1 MEGRTDLRDAVGMR
15 LLGTRVMPALV
26 GRRGKYVVALFW
38 LVVLATSFS
47 LAGKLMGAEKND
59 STAYLP
65 GSAESTKVLNEEGA
79 FLAPNTFSA
88 IVVFQRLPALSVAD
102 RAAIAQDARAFARAE
117 PLGGPVVG
125 PFWSRDGQAAQVVVP
140 LDLGANGW
148 DHAAAAVDKLKRIA
162 AGSPGLTVDVTGP
175 AGNAADSSNAFKGI
189 DGTLLYAAAG
199 VVIFILLLTYRSP
212 VLWFLPVLSAG
223 IALTTAEAIIYLFA
237 THAGLVVNAESAGI
251 LTVLVFGAG
260 TDYALLL
267 VARYREELRR
277 HADRHEAMA
286 VALRRAGPAIV
297 ASAST
302 VIAGLLCLL
311 AAETNST
318 KGLGPVA
325 AIGVVVALA
334 AMLTLLPALLV
345 IAGRWIF
352 WPTRPTLGS
361 PEPTAAGVW
370 ARVGSGISR
379 HPRRVWVGTVVAL
392 GALAVGIVGLHADG
406 LTEKQSFTTQVP
418 SVTGEEVLARHFPAG
433 AGSPVVV
440 IANADKTGQVQAA
453 LAATPGIVA
462 VAPPVAKNGL
472 VYLQGTMS
480 YNPDSAPAYA
490 TVERVRDAVHPIP
503 GADAKVGG
511 DSAVNLD
518 VENAARHDR
527 DIIIPII
534 LVVVFAI
541 LALLLRALLAPLVLV
556 ATVGLS
562 FAAALGVSAQV
573 FAHVFGVGASDS
585 ALPLFVFVFLVA
597 LGIDYN
603 IFLMTRVREETHTQG
618 TRNGALTALAATG
631 GVITSAGLVLAGTF
645 AVLGTLPVT
654 AFAQIGF
661 AVAFGVLLDTLVVR
675 SILVTALNLD
685 LGDRILVA
693 EPAPRPPGRAG
704 PPSHRRGPGGHALR
718 SRQNTQGCPS

>member
-1 MEGRTDLRDAVGMR
+1 MA
-15 LLGTRVMPALV
+15 LLTTRVIPALV
-26 GRRGKYVVALFW
+26 GRRGKYLVALFW

-47 LAGKLMGAEKND
+47 LAGKLTGAEKND
-59 STAYLP
+59 ATAWLP
-65 GSAESTKVLNEEGA
+65 GSAESTKVLNEESS
-79 FLAPNTFSA
+79 FQSPNTFAA
-88 IVVFQRLPALSVAD
+88 IIVFQRLPALSAAD
-102 RAAIAQDARAFARAE
+102 RAGIDQDARAFASAE
-117 PLGGPVVG
+117 PLGGPVIG
-125 PFWSRDGQAAQVVVP
+125 PVWSHDGQAAQVVVP
-140 LDLGANGW
+140 LDLGPNGW
-148 DHAAAAVDKLKRIA
+148 NGAAAAVTKLEHIA
-162 AGSPGLTVDVTGP
+162 GGSPGLTVDVTGP
-175 AGNAADSSNAFKGI
+175 AGNAADSSHAFKGI

-212 VLWFLPVLSAG
+212 VLWLLPVLSAG
-223 IALTTAEAIIYLFA
+223 TALTTAEAVIYLFA
-237 THAGLVVNAESAGI
+237 KHAGLVVNAESAGI

-286 VALRRAGPAIV
+286 VALRRAGPAII
-297 ASAST
+297 ASGST

-318 KGLGPVA
+318 RGLGPVA

-352 WPTRPTLGS
+352 WPARPSFGS
-361 PEPTAAGVW
+361 AEPTADGVW
-370 ARVGSGISR
+370 ARVGRGISR
-379 HPRRVWVGTVVAL
+379 HPRRVWVGTVLAL
-392 GALAVGIVGLHADG
+392 GALAVGVTGLHADG
-406 LTEKQSFTTQVP
+406 LTEKQSFTTTVP

-440 IANADKTGQVQAA
+440 IANATKTAQVQAA
-453 LAATPGIVA
+453 LAATAGVVG
-462 VAPPVAKNGL
+462 VAPPVAKDGL

-480 YNPDSAPAYA
+480 SAPDTAQAYA

-503 GADAKVGG
+503 GANAKVGG

-534 LVVVFAI
+534 LVVVLAI
-541 LALLLRALLAPLVLV
+541 LALLLRALLAPVLLM

-562 FAAALGVSAQV
+562 FGAALGVSALV
-573 FAHVFGVGASDS
+573 FDHIFGVDATDS
-585 ALPLFVFVFLVA
+585 AFPLFVFVFLVA

-603 IFLMTRVREETHTQG
+603 IFLMTRVREETHTHG
-618 TRNGALTALAATG
+618 TRSGALTGLAATG

-675 SILVTALNLD
+675 SVLVTAINLD
-685 LGDRILVA
+685 LGDRIWWPSQPPVRK
-693 EPAPRPPGRAG
+693 PAPVPPHTVDVLVGAR
-704 PPSHRRGPGGHALR
+704 
-718 SRQNTQGCPS
+718 

>member
-1 MEGRTDLRDAVGMR
+1 MLEGMGLFK
-15 LLGTRVMPALV
+15 TRIVPALV
-26 GRRGKYVVALFW
+26 GRRGKYIVALFW
-38 LVVLATSFS
+38 VVVMAMSFS
-47 LAGKLMGAEKND
+47 LAGKLTGAEKND
-59 STAYLP
+59 ATAWLP
-65 GSAESTKVLNEEGA
+65 GSAESTKILNEEAA
-79 FLAPNTFSA
+79 FQSPNTFDA
-88 IVVFQRLPALSVAD
+88 IVVFQRLPALTGAD
-102 RAAIAQDARAFARAE
+102 RAAVHRDATAFGRAE
-117 PLGGPVVG
+117 PLGGPVLG
-125 PFWSRDGQAAQVVVP
+125 PVWSGDGQAAEVVVP
-140 LDLGANGW
+140 LDLGPNGW
-148 DHAAAAVDKLKRIA
+148 NGAAAAVAKMKHIA

-223 IALTTAEAIIYLFA
+223 IALTTAEAVIYLFA
-237 THAGLVVNAESAGI
+237 KHAGLVVNAESAGI

-297 ASAST
+297 ASGGT

-311 AAETNST
+311 AAMTNST
-318 KGLGPVA
+318 RGLGPVA

-352 WPTRPTLGS
+352 WPARPALGS
-361 PEPTAAGVW
+361 AEPTFAGVW
-370 ARVGSGISR
+370 ARVGGRISR
-379 HPRRVWVGTVVAL
+379 HPRRVWVGTALAL
-392 GALAVGIVGLHADG
+392 GALAVGVVGLHADG
-406 LTEKQSFTTQVP
+406 LTEKQSFTGQVS
-418 SVTGEEVLARHFPAG
+418 SVVGEEVLARHFPAG
-433 AGSPVVV
+433 SGSPVVV
-440 IANADKTGQVQAA
+440 IAAASKTTQVQAA
-453 LAATPGIVA
+453 LAATPGIVG
-462 VAPPVAKNGL
+462 VAPPIARGGL
-472 VYLQGTMS
+472 VYLQGTLAAA
-480 YNPDSAPAYA
+480 PDSAAAYA
-490 TVERVRDAVHPIP
+490 TVERARDAVHSVP

-511 DSAVNLD
+511 ESAVNLD

-527 DIIIPII
+527 DLIIPII

-541 LALLLRALLAPLVLV
+541 LALLLRALLAPVLLV

-562 FAAALGVSAQV
+562 FSAALGVSSLV
-573 FAHVFGVGASDS
+573 FAHIFGVDASDS
-585 ALPLFVFVFLVA
+585 AFPLFVFVFLVA

-603 IFLMTRVREETHTQG
+603 IFLMTRVREETATHG
-618 TRNGALTALAATG
+618 TRYGALVGLAATG

-685 LGDRILVA
+685 LGDRIWWPGRPPVRRT
-693 EPAPRPPGRAG
+693 EPAPAHPVDAFV
-704 PPSHRRGPGGHALR
+704 SA
-718 SRQNTQGCPS
+718 

>member
-125 PFWSRDGQAAQVVVP
+125 PSWSRDGQAAQVVVP
-140 LDLGANGW
+140 LDLGPNGW

-379 HPRRVWVGTVVAL
+379 HPRRVWVGTVVVL

-527 DIIIPII
+527 DIIIPVI

-685 LGDRILVA
+685 LGDRIWW
-693 EPAPRPPGRAG
+693 PSRPPVRPAAPV
-704 PPSHRRGPGGHALR
+704 PPATVEVLVGTP
-718 SRQNTQGCPS
+718 